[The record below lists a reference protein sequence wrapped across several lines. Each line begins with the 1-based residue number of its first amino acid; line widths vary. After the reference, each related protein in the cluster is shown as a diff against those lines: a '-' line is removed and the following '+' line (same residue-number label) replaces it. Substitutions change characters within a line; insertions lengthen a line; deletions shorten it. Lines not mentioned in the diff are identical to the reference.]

1 MSNLGRSRTRSL
13 AATRAGDPNAEV
25 LTAGALATDPAAL
38 RHDVVTRAQAAGL
51 KLVRFL
57 YVDTDG
63 IIRSKS
69 TSIGRLADR
78 LETGIGLTVAM
89 QAMTMLDHLAVVEGM
104 GPVGEIRLMPDPA
117 TFVVAP
123 YTTKTGVVHVDMVT
137 LDGEPYDAY
146 GRVFLKRMIDRAAK
160 HDLEIVVAFEPEW
173 SLARRDG
180 ETFLPVDDSGC
191 FTTYGMNNVADV
203 IIDIVEAL
211 EAQGIPVEQYYA
223 ELGWGQQEL
232 PVSHAPA
239 LQAADRHI
247 HYRETIR
254 GVAFRHG
261 LYASF
266 APKPWGDQAGNGCHI
281 HFSAWN
287 RGRTVNRFHDA
298 KGPYGLSAL
307 ANRFMAGVLE
317 HLPALVALTC
327 ASVNS
332 YRRLQPQMWASAY
345 RVWGPDNREA
355 ALRVASSFRG
365 HEADSTNVELK
376 ASDSSANPYIALG
389 GLIAAGLD
397 GIECGLELP
406 PPVMVDPH
414 TLTDEERRAI
424 RADRLP
430 QSLGA
435 AVENLHRD
443 RVLAEALGE
452 RLLAAYSAVKN
463 LDVKD
468 FANQDE
474 NFEFRQHIYKY

>member
-1 MSNLGRSRTRSL
+1 
-13 AATRAGDPNAEV
+13 
-25 LTAGALATDPAAL
+25 LTTGAPATDPASL
-38 RHDVVTRAQAAGL
+38 RRDVVTRAQAAGL

-63 IIRSKS
+63 IIRAKS
-69 TSIGRLADR
+69 TTIERLADR

-104 GPVGEIRLMPDPA
+104 GPVGEIRLVPDPA

-123 YTTKTGVVHVDMVT
+123 YTPKTGVVHVDMVT

-146 GRVFLKRMIDRAAK
+146 GRVFLKHMIDRAAK
-160 HDLEIVVAFEPEW
+160 HDLEIVAAFEPEW
-173 SLARRDG
+173 SLARREG

-191 FTTYGMNNVADV
+191 FTTYGMNNAADV

-239 LQAADRHI
+239 LHAADRHI
-247 HYRETIR
+247 HYRETVR
-254 GVAFRHG
+254 AVAFRHG

-287 RGRTVNRFHDA
+287 RGRTVNRFYDA

-307 ANRFMAGVLE
+307 ANQFMAGVLE

-332 YRRLQPQMWASAY
+332 YRRLQPQLWASAY

-397 GIECGLELP
+397 GVERGLELP
-406 PPVMVDPH
+406 APAMVDPH
-414 TLTDEERRAI
+414 TLTDKERKAMK
-424 RADRLP
+424 ADRLP
-430 QSLGA
+430 QSLGT

-452 RLLAAYSAVKN
+452 RLLAAYTAVKK
-463 LDVKD
+463 LDVED
-468 FANQDE
+468 FSNQDE
-474 NFEFRQHIYKY
+474 TFEFRQHIYKY